1 MGTGNSTTII
11 DMLGLMAL
19 AGWALGSLLGLGYAL
34 KALGLSKKT
43 NHNQRAVCLLLA
55 MHCGEPALT
64 LLWINYYFSSGLGG
78 SMLDLVTAFQDALI
92 ITAPM
97 VTLLTPAVAFG
108 WRPSLFRDQAL
119 AILPWGL
126 LRWIVSLLVNLCLNT
141 TSMSSEIS
149 YSIAFIGVLI
159 LWVCMF
165 RAHRMLSKQSQIV
178 KSSVVP

>member
-1 MGTGNSTTII
+1 MSAPGHPLWGACINA
-11 DMLGLMAL
+11 AL
-19 AGWALGSLLGLGYAL
+19 DYAL
-34 KALGLSKKT
+34 L
-43 NHNQRAVCLLLA
+43 Q
-55 MHCGEPALT
+55 
-64 LLWINYYFSSGLGG
+64 LWSGVSIVGFE
-78 SMLDLVTAFQDALI
+78 TAFQDALI

-97 VTLLTPAVAFG
+97 VTLLTPAAAFG

-126 LRWIVSLLVNLCLNT
+126 LRWIVSLLVNLCLST
-141 TSMSSEIS
+141 TTINSEIS